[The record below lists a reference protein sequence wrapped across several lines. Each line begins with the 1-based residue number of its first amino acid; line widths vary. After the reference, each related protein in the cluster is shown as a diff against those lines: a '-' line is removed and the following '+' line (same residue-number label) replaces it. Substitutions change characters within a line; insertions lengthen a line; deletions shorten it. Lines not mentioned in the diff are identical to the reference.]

1 LTRIYSYKEL
11 ISAEFPPQPRYL
23 GSESEP
29 LLIKGGKAILFGL
42 FSVGKSFLV
51 ENLACCLASGRSFL
65 GFQVPEPA
73 RVLYIEN
80 EIPEPFLK
88 SRLEVMGKDFDQNL
102 LASNLLLT
110 HQPTLCINTPDG
122 HNELVRLLRR
132 TMPDVLILDC
142 LYWAVVGDISDGA
155 VANDL
160 IRSLNTLYDL
170 SPELCILIVHHARKA
185 VAGRPDLGFE
195 EMLGSV
201 QLNNWPDT
209 RMRLTRPAGSKSHYL
224 ALRTRHAPD
233 IETMELRFNPETFLF
248 SRVMWAKKKRVL
260 QVAKMVRELLLEG
273 ELSYRSILTT
283 MNISY
288 GVSVELASQ
297 ALDYLTSIKAVE
309 AYTDQEGTKYYR
321 LSDFNLD
328 QEEA

>member
-1 LTRIYSYKEL
+1 
-11 ISAEFPPQPRYL
+11 
-23 GSESEP
+23 

-51 ENLACCLASGRSFL
+51 ENLACYLASGRDFL

-73 RVLYIEN
+73 RVLYVEN
-80 EIPEPFLK
+80 EIPESFLK
-88 SRLEVMGKDFDQNL
+88 GRLEIMGKSFDQDL
-102 LASNLLLT
+102 LSSNLLLT
-110 HQPTLCINTPDG
+110 YQPTLCINTPEG
-122 HNELVRLLRR
+122 HEELVRLIRR

-170 SPELCILIVHHARKA
+170 SPELCILLVHHARKA

-209 RMRLTRPAGSKSHYL
+209 RMRLTKPVGADHHYL
-224 ALRTRHAPD
+224 AFRTRHAPD
-233 IETMELRFNPETFLF
+233 IETMEIRFDSQTFLF
-248 SRVMWAKKKRVL
+248 SRVPWARKKRVL
-260 QVAKMVRELLLEG
+260 QAAKMIRELLEESG

-283 MNISY
+283 MNMSY
-288 GVSVELASQ
+288 GMSVKITFQ
-297 ALDYLTSIKAVE
+297 ALEYLSSIKVLE
-309 AYTDQEGTKYYR
+309 SYIDQEGTKYYR
-321 LSDFNLD
+321 LSGLNLD
-328 QEEA
+328 QEDANT